1 MAQEEELEQLSI
13 IQTLTCLLVPLLLLW
28 VVVEQV
34 ILKLPVE
41 VLAQHHQLALI
52 LQLLEVV
59 AVDYTQQ
66 LV

>member
-34 ILKLPVE
+34 IFKLPVE

-59 AVDYTQQ
+59 AVDYTLQ

>member
-34 ILKLPVE
+34 ILQLPVE

-59 AVDYTQQ
+59 AVDYTLQ